1 MTSSGLHDTIRTYG
15 TPAVCSAGKATTLS
29 STITSGRV
37 RAMISVSCGWQYL
50 APSISSSHTGLMN
63 VLSCSIVGLRNS
75 GAVLAMKSFQNCPAS
90 CVAVAASPASA
101 GGDRSTRS
109 SSNPSGSSLPRQDA
123 SAANTTR
130 CPRCRSTL
138 PIPTQLFVGP

>member
-1 MTSSGLHDTIRTYG
+1 
-15 TPAVCSAGKATTLS
+15 
-29 STITSGRV
+29 
-37 RAMISVSCGWQYL
+37 MISVSCGWQYL

-75 GAVLAMKSFQNCPAS
+75 GAVLAMKSFQNWPAS
-90 CVAVAASPASA
+90 WSPSA

-130 CPRCRSTL
+130 CPRCRRTL

>member
-90 CVAVAASPASA
+90 CCCRRSLASA